1 MIVDHVSGYGQPLLY
16 VWMVPSVQPAI
27 ENTASMAVKY
37 WDQCFVLNMPYAA
50 IRDTAA
56 HADADTENTLNAL

>member
-1 MIVDHVSGYGQPLLY
+1 MIVDDVSGYGQLLPY

-27 ENTASMAVKY
+27 EKTASMAMKY

-50 IRDTAA
+50 ISDTAA
-56 HADADTENTLNAL
+56 HDEADTENT